1 MRNTDRRT
9 DDADATQE
17 DERPENGTFPV
28 VGIGASA
35 GGLEAFSQ
43 FLAHLPDDTGMG
55 FVLVQHLDPKHAS
68 KLGDLL
74 AKSTGM
80 PVQEAAQDLAVRPD
94 HIYIIPPNTTLS
106 IAAGVLRLE
115 PRGEA
120 RGPHLPIDHFLKS
133 LAEERQTGAIGVIL
147 SGTGTDG
154 TLGLEEIKA
163 AGGITF
169 AQNEQTARH
178 AGMPLSALRSGCID
192 LVLSPAEIAREL
204 ARIGRHPYLAAA
216 ETRGPEA
223 AAEANHFKNILA
235 LLRSAFNVDFSAYRD
250 TTVKRRMTRRML
262 LHTKETLGDYAKHL
276 ERDRVELDALYQDI
290 LINVTSFFREPETFE
305 ALKTR
310 VFPEIIEGKDPNT
323 PIRVWVPGCSTG
335 QEAYSL
341 AIALSEFLE
350 DKPVRPAIQIFA
362 TDLSDTVSLS
372 KAREGIYPENIEA
385 EVAPERLR
393 HFFSKEDS
401 RYRVS
406 KTLRQMV
413 VFAKQN
419 VASDPPFSHLDL
431 ISCRNLLIYLAPPLQ
446 KRVIPTFHYALNP
459 SGFLVLGHS
468 ETVGAFTDLFGVVDQ
483 PHRIYVKQTTV
494 TRQYPHFRPEDY
506 RLGAERGHMLAEPA
520 PSPADWQREADRVA
534 LGQYVPPGV
543 LVNENLDILQFRGQ
557 TGPYLAPAP
566 GEPSLNLLKM
576 VREGLFLA
584 VRAALI
590 ECQQQGAAVHKHG
603 VRLRGEAVDRE
614 IDLHVLPIK
623 LPHAGERCYLVV
635 FEENVRRITPPPEA
649 VRPEPVEGA
658 DGAEI
663 NLLRQELASTREYL
677 QSVIEQQDAANEEL
691 KSANEEIL
699 SRNEELQSTNE
710 ELETAKEE
718 LQSVNEELT
727 TINEQLQLRNADL
740 GHLNDDMTNLL
751 GSSGVPMVV
760 LGIDDLGIR
769 RFTPAAGK
777 LLDLHPGDVGRPI
790 GNLKLPIE
798 APDLEALISEV
809 IDTVR
814 MQEREVQDK
823 LGRWYTLHIHPY
835 RTSDNRIDGAVLV
848 LADIDAL
855 KRSEQE
861 EKAAHAYAEA
871 ILRTTSDPLVV
882 LRADL
887 RVNTA
892 NEAFYKTFQVT
903 PEEIQGRLIYNL
915 GNRQWDILKLREGLE
930 HILPRDSFFND
941 FEVEHEFP
949 AIGRRSMRLNARRLD
964 SAAGKP
970 ELILLAIEDIT
981 ERNQGEAALRESE
994 ERLRRNAATF
1004 SKLIDQSP
1012 FGIYTVDSEFRIA
1025 QVSTG
1030 AQQAFRNVQP
1040 LIGRDFGEAMR
1051 IIWPEPFASEII
1063 DIFRHTLETGE
1074 PHVAPSLTEQRHDV
1088 DVVESYEWQ
1097 IHRLTLPDGQY
1108 GVACYFFDA
1117 TRLRQAEE
1125 QLRRYSTDLSEAD
1138 RRKNEFL
1145 AMLAHELRNPLAP
1158 IRNALEVLRL
1168 KARRNRQRPEDE
1180 AVQAASAMMQRQ
1192 VGQLVRLVDDLLDV
1206 SRISQG
1212 KIELRKERIELASAV
1227 HHAVEAARPLYESMD
1242 HELTVTV
1249 PPQPVYLNADPIRL
1263 TQVVGNLLNNACKFT
1278 DRGGRIGVT
1287 VEREGGEVVI
1297 RVRDTG
1303 IGIATE
1309 ELPRI
1314 FEMFTQLDT
1323 SLERSR
1329 SGLGIGLTLVKS
1341 LVEMH
1346 GGTVEVDSAGL
1357 GQGSEFMVRLPIVVE
1372 TPELPPEPTAR
1383 APTPTTARRILVVD
1397 DNRDSAESLTMLL
1410 NLTGYETHIAYDGL
1424 EAVEAAAAF
1433 RPDVIL
1439 LDIGLPKLNGFEAA
1453 RKIRDQQSDKSLVLV
1468 ALTGWGQEED
1478 RRRSEEAGFNAH
1490 MVKPVDYAAL
1500 TKLLAELQ
1508 A

>member
-9 DDADATQE
+9 DDAEAAQE
-17 DERPENGTFPV
+17 DERPENGRFPV

-55 FVLVQHLDPKHAS
+55 FVLVQHLDPRHES

-74 AKSTGM
+74 AKSTRM
-80 PVQEAAQDLAVRPD
+80 PVEEAAHDVAVRPD
-94 HIYIIPPNTTLS
+94 HVYIIPPNTTLS

-120 RGPHLPIDHFLKS
+120 RGPHLPIDHFFKT
-133 LAEERQTGAIGVIL
+133 LAEDRQTGAIGVIL

-169 AQNEQTARH
+169 AQDEQTAKH

-192 LVLSPAEIAREL
+192 RVLSPAEIAREL
-204 ARIGRHPYLAAA
+204 ARIGRHPYLAPA
-216 ETRGPEA
+216 ETEARAPEA
-223 AAEANHFKNILA
+223 AAKANHFKNILA

-250 TTVKRRMTRRML
+250 TTVKRRIMRRMV
-262 LHTKETLGDYAKHL
+262 LHAKESPADYAKHL

-310 VFPEIIEGKDPNT
+310 IFPEIIEGREPNT

-362 TDLSDTVSLS
+362 TDLSDTALS

-406 KTLRQMV
+406 KTLREMV
-413 VFAKQN
+413 VFARQN

-459 SGFLVLGHS
+459 AGFLVLGHS
-468 ETVGAFTDLFGVVDQ
+468 ETVGAFTDLFGVADQ
-483 PHRIYVKQTTV
+483 PHRIYVKQTTAA
-494 TRQYPHFRPEDY
+494 RQYPHFHAEDHRP
-506 RLGAERGHMLAEPA
+506 GAERGHMLAEPV

-576 VREGLFLA
+576 AREGLFLA

-603 VRLRGEAVDRE
+603 VRIRGEAVDRE

-623 LPHAGERCYLVV
+623 LPHAGERCYLVL

-649 VRPEPVEGA
+649 RPEPAEGA
-658 DGAEI
+658 DGAELT
-663 NLLRQELASTREYL
+663 LLRQELASTREYL

-699 SRNEELQSTNE
+699 SSNEELQSTNE

-727 TINEQLQLRNADL
+727 TINEQLQVRNADL
-740 GHLNDDMTNLL
+740 GRLN
-751 GSSGVPMVV
+751 
-760 LGIDDLGIR
+760 
-769 RFTPAAGK
+769 
-777 LLDLHPGDVGRPI
+777 
-790 GNLKLPIE
+790 
-798 APDLEALISEV
+798 
-809 IDTVR
+809 
-814 MQEREVQDK
+814 
-823 LGRWYTLHIHPY
+823 
-835 RTSDNRIDGAVLV
+835 
-848 LADIDAL
+848 DAL

-861 EKAAHAYAEA
+861 EKAARAYAEA
-871 ILRTTSDPLVV
+871 ILRTTRDPLVV

-887 RVNTA
+887 QVNTA
-892 NEAFYKTFQVT
+892 NEAFYKTFQVA
-903 PEEIQGRLIYNL
+903 PEETQGRLIYDL
-915 GNRQWDILKLREGLE
+915 GNGQWDIPKLRELLE
-930 HILPRDSFFND
+930 HILPRDSSFND

-949 AIGRRSMRLNARRLD
+949 AIGRRSVRLNARRLD

-981 ERNQGEAALRESE
+981 ERKQGEAGLRESE
-994 ERLRRNAATF
+994 ERLRRNAEMF
-1004 SKLIDQSP
+1004 SKLVDQSP
-1012 FGIYTVDSEFRIA
+1012 FGIYIVDSEFRIA

-1030 AQQAFRNVQP
+1030 AQPVFRNVQP
-1040 LIGRDFGEAMR
+1040 LIGRHFGEAIR
-1051 IIWPEPFASEII
+1051 IIWPEPFASEVI

-1074 PHVAPSLTEQRHDV
+1074 PHVAPSLTGQRHDV

-1097 IHRLTLPDGQY
+1097 IHRLTLPDGEY

-1125 QLRRYSTDLSEAD
+1125 QLRRYSTDLLEAD

-1168 KARRNRQRPEDE
+1168 TEGNGA
-1180 AVQAASAMMQRQ
+1180 AVQAACAMMERQ
-1192 VGQLVRLVDDLLDV
+1192 LGQLVRLVDDLLDV
-1206 SRISQG
+1206 SRISRG
-1212 KIELRKERIELASAV
+1212 KIELRKERIEVASAV
-1227 HHAVEAARPLYESMD
+1227 HYAVEAARPLCERMD
-1242 HELTVTV
+1242 HELTVTL
-1249 PPQPVYLNADPIRL
+1249 PPQPVYLNADPTRL
-1263 TQVVGNLLNNACKFT
+1263 AQVVGNLLTNACKFT
-1278 DRGGRIGVT
+1278 ERGGRIGLT
-1287 VEREGGEVVI
+1287 VEREPPRSPPSQGGAGGVAVI

-1329 SGLGIGLTLVKS
+1329 SGLGIGLTLVKN

-1346 GGTVEVDSAGL
+1346 GGTVEVHSAGL

-1372 TPELPPEPTAR
+1372 TPELPPEPAAH

-1410 NLTGYETHIAYDGL
+1410 NLTGYETHTAYDGL

-1453 RKIRDQQSDKSLVLV
+1453 RKIREQQSDKSLVLV

-1500 TKLLAELQ
+1500 TKLLAALQ
-1508 A
+1508 AAKV